1 MVGQTLGKLDK
12 AIGTITAKLEAQAG
26 AAAGGAGGGGAGG
39 GDGGGMIKFY
49 TLFEKVFLIFS
60 VNLFIGLLH
69 QNNP

>member
-26 AAAGGAGGGGAGG
+26 AAAGGGGAGG

-49 TLFEKVFLIFS
+49 TFEKVFLIFS
-60 VNLFIGLLH
+60 VNLFIGLLQ